1 MNILFLG
8 SGAFGL
14 PTLRQLVKEHQVVGI
29 VTSPDRPAGRNRS
42 LTPTPIGEWANQE
55 GLELFKSEN
64 VNTQEFIETIKALQ
78 PEAVVVIAFGQ
89 KLSEEFIGICPTVNL
104 HASLLPRWRGAAPIN
119 AAIIHG
125 DSLSGVS
132 VITLAQEI
140 DAGEVLGQVSTTIG
154 ASETAGELHER
165 LALLG
170 PNIMLEVL
178 GGDFTGKEQNE
189 SEVTYA
195 PKISRSDAQID
206 LSRIATDVAN
216 TIRGYSPWPACHLQ
230 ISGVDCKIMSAIP
243 KEGTGAIGEIL
254 EDGTIAVGEGSIE
267 ILELKPA
274 GGKAMSWKEFCN
286 GRSIQAGDS
295 CEVSR

>member
-132 VITLAQEI
+132 VITLAQE
-140 DAGEVLGQVSTTIG
+140 
-154 ASETAGELHER
+154 
-165 LALLG
+165 
-170 PNIMLEVL
+170 M
-178 GGDFTGKEQNE
+178 
-189 SEVTYA
+189 
-195 PKISRSDAQID
+195 
-206 LSRIATDVAN
+206 
-216 TIRGYSPWPACHLQ
+216 
-230 ISGVDCKIMSAIP
+230 
-243 KEGTGAIGEIL
+243 
-254 EDGTIAVGEGSIE
+254 
-267 ILELKPA
+267 
-274 GGKAMSWKEFCN
+274 
-286 GRSIQAGDS
+286 
-295 CEVSR
+295 